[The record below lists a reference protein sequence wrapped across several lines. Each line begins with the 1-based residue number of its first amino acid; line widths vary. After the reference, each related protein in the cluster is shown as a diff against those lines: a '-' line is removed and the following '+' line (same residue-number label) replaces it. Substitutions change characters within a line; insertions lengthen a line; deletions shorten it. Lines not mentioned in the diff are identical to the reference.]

1 MIFLIL
7 ARNESNSLDRGLQ
20 AVKAQLRE
28 DDQLHVVADHC
39 HDHTAEIARSYGAT
53 VHVRHDN
60 GPTGKAAALRWW
72 VERQHF
78 DPSQPVVI
86 LDADSVILPGFTNN
100 IYAAMQSGAAGA
112 QAALIA
118 ESEDETQIGRLIG
131 LSERMEQGF
140 FDRFRSRIGGSVR
153 LRGTGMALQFG
164 LLQKYAPML
173 QTKTEDIELALL
185 LAKDRIKIIPAFDAL
200 LIDPKPHV
208 PEGAMN
214 QRARWLQG
222 QVEILR
228 RYPSVILSLLFSNP
242 LGFSLV
248 GSALIKPR
256 SFFSGLRW
264 FVSGA
269 AFVSIL
275 LSSSPADLIYAVLTL
290 SLVLNLLE
298 LIALSHTLW
307 TSPNRKKDL
316 IALGALPAFLYLWIR
331 SVTHARLSRSHWLRA
346 RPIQVP
352 SSLNETATA
361 SN

>member
-7 ARNESNSLDRGLQ
+7 ARNESNSLDRSLR

-78 DPSQPVVI
+78 DPSQPIVI